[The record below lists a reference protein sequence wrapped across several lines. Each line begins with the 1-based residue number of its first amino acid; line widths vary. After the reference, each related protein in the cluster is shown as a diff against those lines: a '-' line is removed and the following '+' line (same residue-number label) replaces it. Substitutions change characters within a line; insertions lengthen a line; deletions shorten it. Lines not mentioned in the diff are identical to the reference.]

1 MLTGRAAAPGAVP
14 SPACCMGF
22 GLFRANF
29 CDMLIFIAYLCVH
42 YGPMEVFDKWCAERI

>member
-14 SPACCMGF
+14 SPACCMGV

-29 CDMLIFIAYLCVH
+29 VTSSFFIAHICVH
-42 YGPMEVFDKWCAERI
+42 YAPTEVFDKQRTE